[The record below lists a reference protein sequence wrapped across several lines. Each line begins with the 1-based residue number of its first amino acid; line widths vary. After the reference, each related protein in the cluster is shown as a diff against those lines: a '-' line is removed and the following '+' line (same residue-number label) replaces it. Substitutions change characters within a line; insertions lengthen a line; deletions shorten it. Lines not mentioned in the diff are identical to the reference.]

1 MFSTRSLT
9 AKLVKTLDVP
19 ACLSTI
25 GPSEACYVAANDG
38 YLKMVERIWAELENR
53 NLVTSGSAISSPQRD
68 RRLWLLETR
77 GFYDTETAEIRT
89 AMGRALTVKISSQRV
104 WCSGTACDLEF
115 FTPAPSL
122 QADPP
127 PVAVRDATQKAAFS
141 ARVRKNLEVM
151 RPLERDILIRRMLS
165 LTAEGLALAARLSEA
180 AEAAEVMTTL
190 ETITQRL
197 HPFRAAARKRP
208 NGFDFDGLNPEAAQ
222 ELLLQLA
229 GEIWLVIVFCDDRQ
243 ISDLLRTL
251 VEGYTVPKPVLL
263 NRVIRA

>member
-9 AKLVKTLDVP
+9 ARLVKTLDVP

-25 GPSEACYVAANDG
+25 GPADSRYVAANDG
-38 YLKMVERIWAELENR
+38 YLRMVERIWAELENKD
-53 NLVTSGSAISSPQRD
+53 LVTSGSAISGPQRD
-68 RRLWLLETR
+68 RRLWLLETQ

-89 AMGRALTVKISSQRV
+89 ATGRALIVKISSQRV

-127 PVAVRDATQKAAFS
+127 SVALSHTTQKAAFS
-141 ARVRKNLEVM
+141 ARVRRNLEAM

-165 LTAEGLALAARLSEA
+165 LTAEGVALAARLSQPAEV
-180 AEAAEVMTTL
+180 AEALEVMT
-190 ETITQRL
+190 QRL
-197 HPFRAAARKRP
+197 RPFRISAEHGPK
-208 NGFDFDGLNPEAAQ
+208 GFDFDGLAPDTAQ

-229 GEIWLVIVFCDDRQ
+229 GEIWLVIVFCDNRE

-263 NRVIRA
+263 SRVAQA